1 MNYWMCSECN
11 FVFPAESPPSECPS
25 CHNKCTFTDV
35 TCYIPECGGPEHL
48 DRRLLAEKMRGVA
61 KEIKKLS

>member
-11 FVFPAESPPSECPS
+11 FVFQAESPPNECPS
-25 CHNKCTFTDV
+25 CHNKCTFTNV

-48 DRRLLAEKMRGVA
+48 DRRLLAEKMRGA
-61 KEIKKLS
+61 TKEIKKL

>member
-11 FVFPAESPPSECPS
+11 FVFQAESPPNECPN

-35 TCYIPECGGPEHL
+35 TCYIPECGGPTQL
-48 DRRLLAEKMRGVA
+48 DTRLLVEKIRRAA
-61 KEIKKLS
+61 KEIKKL